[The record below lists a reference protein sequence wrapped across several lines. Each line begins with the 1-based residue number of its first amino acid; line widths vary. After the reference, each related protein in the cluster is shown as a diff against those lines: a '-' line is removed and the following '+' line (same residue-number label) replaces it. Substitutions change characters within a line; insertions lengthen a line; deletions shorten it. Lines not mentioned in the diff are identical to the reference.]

1 MSGSTVLIVDDEHT
15 LARSAK
21 AFLADHGYEAE
32 VASTGEQALELLER
46 LQPDVVFADV
56 RLPGMSGLDLLK
68 RIRDFDPV
76 IPVIMVTAYG
86 SIEGAVEAVKL
97 GAFDYVKK
105 PVDLEEL
112 KLLADRAREN
122 RLLKQELSYYRRRA
136 TRDVGLE
143 GLVGESPAIRAVLER
158 ARQIAALDE
167 TPPVLLTGETGTGK
181 GLLAHAIHA
190 SGSRAVKAF
199 IEVNCTALPATL
211 MEAELFGYERG
222 AFTDAKE
229 SKPGLVEAAE
239 GGFLFLDEIGDVDL
253 SVQGKLLRAIEER
266 AVRRVGSVRERKIDV
281 HIIAATNRDL
291 EREVRQE
298 RFRKDL
304 YFRLAVIVLHVPPL
318 RERGAR
324 RAALERALPAGVQ
337 REVRESGARDQ
348 CAGARPDARVPVA
361 RERPRAQPR
370 HRARRVVE
378 SGSDPRRRAPV
389 PDEPAAER
397 CVDRPR
403 RVAAAG
409 WRPGRVGKVDDR
421 AGDARSRGE
430 PDQGGPAS
438 RHLAR
443 HAALPAEEVRVGW
456 VITPKLGEMAHSRRS
471 AVGVHGAG
479 RCATITC
486 NGTSCEARARGGLD
500 WHDPCEASQRL
511 VVVDH
516 HRFFREDATCRG
528 PSPNSRSSSWG
539 WKSAPTPATP
549 EPSWDS

>member
-32 VASTGEQALELLER
+32 VASTGEKALELLPS

-68 RIRDFDPV
+68 RIREFDPV
-76 IPVIMVTAYG
+76 IPVIMLTAFG
-86 SIEGAVEAVKL
+86 SIEGAVAAVKL

-190 SGSRAVKAF
+190 AGPRATKPF

-211 MEAELFGYERG
+211 MEAELFGHERG

-253 SVQGKLLRAIEER
+253 AVQGKLLRVIEER
-266 AVRRVGSVRERKIDV
+266 AVRRVGSVRERKVDV
-281 HIIAATNRDL
+281 RIMAATNRDL
-291 EREVRQE
+291 ERAVGEE

-318 RERGAR
+318 RERGEDVLLLTERFLRTFNAKYGKTVREISAPAR
-324 RAALERALPAGVQ
+324 DLMRAYPWPGNVRELSHVIERAVLWSRGPML
-337 REVRESGARDQ
+337 EVEHLSLTS
-348 CAGARPDARVPVA
+348 PPYS
-361 RERPRAQPR
+361 
-370 HRARRVVE
+370 
-378 SGSDPRRRAPV
+378 SGSPP
-389 PDEPAAER
+389 
-397 CVDRPR
+397 
-403 RVAAAG
+403 
-409 WRPGRVGKVDDR
+409 
-421 AGDARSRGE
+421 S
-430 PDQGGPAS
+430 AS
-438 RHLAR
+438 
-443 HAALPAEEVRVGW
+443 
-456 VITPKLGEMAHSRRS
+456 RS
-471 AVGVHGAG
+471 AVGAAAAEHGPLPA
-479 RCATITC
+479 
-486 NGTSCEARARGGLD
+486 GGLPRSEE
-500 WHDPCEASQRL
+500 HTSELQ
-511 VVVDH
+511 
-516 HRFFREDATCRG
+516 
-528 PSPNSRSSSWG
+528 SR
-539 WKSAPTPATP
+539 
-549 EPSWDS
+549 

>member
-1 MSGSTVLIVDDEHT
+1 MSGSTVLIVDDEQT

-21 AFLADHGYEAE
+21 AFLTDHGYEAE
-32 VASTGEQALELLER
+32 VAGSGEQALQLLQS

-76 IPVIMVTAYG
+76 LPVIMLTAYG

-136 TRDVGLE
+136 AGDVGFAE
-143 GLVGESPAIRAVLER
+143 MVGESRAIRAVLER
-158 ARQIAALDE
+158 ARQIAALNE

-181 GLLAHAIHA
+181 GLLARAIHA
-190 SGSRAVKAF
+190 SGPRAAKPF

-229 SKPGLVEAAE
+229 SKPGLVEAGE

-253 SVQGKLLRAIEER
+253 AVQGKLLRAIEER

-281 HIIAATNRDL
+281 RIIAATNRDL

-304 YFRLAVIVLHVPPL
+304 YFRLAVIVLEVPPL
-318 RERGAR
+318 RQRGDDVLLLAGHYLRVFNARYGKAVREISAPARGLMLSYPWPGNVRELSHVIERAVLWSRGPTLDVEHLSLTSPDHGAPPEGLGQPAESEAPGR
-324 RAALERALPAGVQ
+324 PELPPPGVELAQWEKAMIERAMREAGGNQTRAA
-337 REVRESGARDQ
+337 
-348 CAGARPDARVPVA
+348 
-361 RERPRAQPR
+361 
-370 HRARRVVE
+370 
-378 SGSDPRRRAPV
+378 
-389 PDEPAAER
+389 
-397 CVDRPR
+397 
-403 RVAAAG
+403 
-409 WRPGRVGKVDDR
+409 
-421 AGDARSRGE
+421 
-430 PDQGGPAS
+430 
-438 RHLAR
+438 
-443 HAALPAEEVRVGW
+443 
-456 VITPKLGEMAHSRRS
+456 
-471 AVGVHGAG
+471 
-479 RCATITC
+479 
-486 NGTSCEARARGGLD
+486 
-500 WHDPCEASQRL
+500 QRL
-511 VVVDH
+511 
-516 HRFFREDATCRG
+516 G
-528 PSPNSRSSSWG
+528 ISRDTLRYRLKKFG
-539 WKSAPTPATP
+539 LGG
-549 EPSWDS
+549 